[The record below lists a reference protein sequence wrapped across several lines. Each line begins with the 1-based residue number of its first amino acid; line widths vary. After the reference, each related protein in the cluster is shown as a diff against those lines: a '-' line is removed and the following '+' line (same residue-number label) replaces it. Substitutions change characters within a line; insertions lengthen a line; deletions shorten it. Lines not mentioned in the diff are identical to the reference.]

1 MQVLSPYSLTRKII
15 ESTVTRGISDIQ
27 SDSKRAVRRLA
38 DLGKHFSKT
47 KVHNGVFSIMQDI
60 LKNEDSPYYEAVSQ
74 IVDTVEISI
83 LKKFGL
89 NFGYNSLTFGAS
101 KINKLVEE
109 CEYRIPWI
117 IDFFWN
123 PTLDSGLNLTHID
136 TIIKQG
142 KELGIYCYCIHQ
154 KSYGQDWE
162 KITDLFNSHPDCA
175 FFWYFNAEVA
185 EDHHFQSPLD
195 NVMVLVNSD
204 NASSIRSTNSL
215 KQLNALYGIVK
226 EYSSLS
232 EVTPNDLSSIN
243 SFNNYD
249 THFVFYLAKEDCDEE
264 TKNKVSQLIYE
275 TRLHPQDPIFFF
287 DFFSDIERM
296 DKLVSIK
303 SGVLQINYDATILSP
318 KNPDISVAKDNISLE
333 EVLSKCMP
341 TITKI

>member
-142 KELGIYCYCIHQ
+142 KELGIY
-154 KSYGQDWE
+154 
-162 KITDLFNSHPDCA
+162 
-175 FFWYFNAEVA
+175 
-185 EDHHFQSPLD
+185 
-195 NVMVLVNSD
+195 
-204 NASSIRSTNSL
+204 
-215 KQLNALYGIVK
+215 
-226 EYSSLS
+226 
-232 EVTPNDLSSIN
+232 
-243 SFNNYD
+243 
-249 THFVFYLAKEDCDEE
+249 
-264 TKNKVSQLIYE
+264 
-275 TRLHPQDPIFFF
+275 
-287 DFFSDIERM
+287 
-296 DKLVSIK
+296 
-303 SGVLQINYDATILSP
+303 
-318 KNPDISVAKDNISLE
+318 
-333 EVLSKCMP
+333 
-341 TITKI
+341 